1 MNIDTLVESFYSK
14 LDENE
19 DLINEVMKFLLT
31 EAPASTE
38 PKSETFT
45 FDLIP
50 TIPVNELGWGA
61 MVTPKGRKTPVPVDK
76 GARVELSQYL
86 QNIGKGKDLRG
97 KIEELNRFFE
107 GKSAPGPTGGP
118 GNQLRKTIS
127 YLVFYKTLTQII
139 TNFNASS
146 AGFSFESFLAVLLDA
161 KRGRQVPAS
170 GAETIADIIV
180 YKEGRPIS
188 LKLYREGGLKVG
200 GSYRQLIEDLTRPP
214 YLMEYIVVTKDVE
227 EGVEGISRLSF
238 FAFNFTLNNVVEIL
252 PLGAN
257 NIPKMSIPGVFFDD
271 GAIAELKAAG
281 GFAEYLKLPK
291 KGSVNVK
298 PLLDYFIETATTEMQ
313 KNGIPDEMVASL
325 EQSMAQYID
334 METGELLDQKDAEKP
349 RILFKSNKNG
359 GPAGS
364 VAGGGPAWKT
374 LVRNIR
380 KGLVG
385 GAPAE
390 AKAAQQLLGQ
400 AYLATTEKF
409 KEAVGT
415 GGSRETKFKELA
427 FRSGEESIARLKELR
442 KDPEI
447 YKLALQNSVG
457 VSRREDFD
465 LTKGQLEA
473 IGNANWE
480 DDQKLYPYDEF
491 DVGTIEIGV
500 QKVQDMLDNSVNT
513 FNSVIFQVFTDLKT
527 LSVNLNGYVASGL
540 NKPEMADTA
549 KEAAEDIA
557 TGTGDIA
564 DEKDA
569 G

>member
-14 LDENE
+14 KDETE
-19 DLINEVMKFLLT
+19 SLINEVLSLFLT
-31 EAPASTE
+31 EQQEGA
-38 PKSETFT
+38 KSQTFT

-76 GARVELSQYL
+76 GARTELAQYL

-97 KIEELNRFFE
+97 KIEELNRFFD
-107 GKSAPGPTGGP
+107 GKRAPGPSGGP

-161 KRGRQVPAS
+161 KTGQQIPAS

-180 YKEGRPIS
+180 YKGSRPIS
-188 LKLYREGGLKVG
+188 LKLYKEGTLKVG
-200 GSYRQLIEDLTRPP
+200 GSYRQLIEDLTRDPGF
-214 YLMEYIVVTKDVE
+214 MEYIVVTKDSE
-227 EGVEGISRLSF
+227 EGVDGVSKLSF
-238 FAFNFTLNNVVEIL
+238 YAFNFTLNNLLEIL
-252 PLGAN
+252 PLGAK

-271 GAIAELKAAG
+271 AAIAKLKSSG
-281 GFAEYLKLPK
+281 GFEEYLKLPK

-298 PLLDYFIETATTEMQ
+298 PLLDYFIKFATTEMQ
-313 KNGIPDEMVASL
+313 KQGVSDEVAGSL
-325 EQSMAQYID
+325 EKSMAEYID
-334 METGELLDQKDAEKP
+334 METGELLSQKDADNP
-349 RILFKSNKNG
+349 RILFKSKKDG
-359 GPAGS
+359 SPATS
-364 VAGGGPAWKT
+364 APGGGPAAAT
-374 LVRNIR
+374 LIRNIR
-380 KGLVG
+380 NGLVG
-385 GAPAE
+385 GSKKEIALAGKILT
-390 AKAAQQLLGQ
+390 A
-400 AYLATTEKF
+400 AYLATTAKF

-415 GGSRETKFKELA
+415 GGSREAKFKELD

-457 VSRREDFD
+457 VSRREEFE
-465 LTKGQLEA
+465 LTKTQLQA

-480 DDQKLYPYDEF
+480 DDKELYPYGTF
-491 DVGTIEIGV
+491 DVGAIQIGV

-527 LSVNLNGYVASGL
+527 LSTNLNGYVASGL
-540 NKPEMADTA
+540 NKPEMAETA
-549 KEAAEDIA
+549 KEAAQDIA
-557 TGTGDIA
+557 TGTEEIA
-564 DEKDA
+564 DEKDT

>member
-1 MNIDTLVESFYSK
+1 MNIDALVESFYSK

>member
-14 LDENE
+14 KDETENI
-19 DLINEVMKFLLT
+19 INEVLSLLLT
-31 EAPASTE
+31 ERET

-76 GARVELSQYL
+76 SARTELSQYL

-97 KIEELNRFFE
+97 KIEELNRFFD
-107 GKSAPGPTGGP
+107 GKSAPGPSGGP

-161 KRGRQVPAS
+161 KTGQQIPAS
-170 GAETIADIIV
+170 GAETIADIVV
-180 YKEGRPIS
+180 YKGTRPIS

-200 GSYRQLIEDLTRPP
+200 GSYRQLIEDLTRAPEF
-214 YLMEYIVVTKDVE
+214 MEYVVVTKDAE
-227 EGVEGISRLSF
+227 EGVEGISKLSF
-238 FAFNFTLNNVVEIL
+238 YAFNFTLNNIVEIL
-252 PLGAN
+252 PLGAK

-271 GAIAELKAAG
+271 AAIAELKASG
-281 GFAEYLKLPK
+281 GFEEYLKLPK

-298 PLLDYFIETATTEMQ
+298 PLLDYFIEKSTAAMQ
-313 KNGIPDEMVASL
+313 EKGISDEVVESL
-325 EQSMAQYID
+325 EQSLAQYID
-334 METGELLDQKDAEKP
+334 METGELLSQQGKEKP
-349 RILFKSNKNG
+349 IVLFK
-359 GPAGS
+359 GS
-364 VAGGGPAWKT
+364 KKSGLPSIPYVKLLKG
-374 LVRNIR
+374 VRN
-380 KGLVG
+380 GLVG
-385 GAPAE
+385 GSRE
-390 AKAAQQLLGQ
+390 EIAAAGQILGD
-400 AYLATTEKF
+400 AYLATTTKF
-409 KEAVGT
+409 IEEVGE
-415 GGSRETKFKELA
+415 GGTRETKFKELD
-427 FRSGEESIARLKELR
+427 FRSGEESIERLKELR
-442 KDPEI
+442 QDPEI

-457 VSRREDFD
+457 VSRREDFE

-473 IGNANWE
+473 IGNADWE
-480 DDQKLYPYDEF
+480 DSQTLYPYGTF
-491 DVGTIEIGV
+491 DVGVIEIGV

-549 KEAAEDIA
+549 KEAATDIA
-557 TGTGDIA
+557 TGTKEIA
-564 DEKDA
+564 DEKD
-569 G
+569 GG

>member
-1 MNIDTLVESFYSK
+1 MNIDTLVESFYK
-14 LDENE
+14 KADDNA
-19 DLINEVMKFLLT
+19 DLINEVMKLLLT

-76 GARVELSQYL
+76 GARTELSQYL

-97 KIEELNRFFE
+97 KIEELNRFFDC
-107 GKSAPGPTGGP
+107 KSAPGPSGGP

-214 YLMEYIVVTKDVE
+214 HLMEYIVVTKDVE

-238 FAFNFTLNNVVEIL
+238 YAFNFTLNNVVEIL

-271 GAIAELKAAG
+271 AAIAELKAAG

-298 PLLDYFIETATTEMQ
+298 PLLDYFIETATTLMQ
-313 KNGIPDEMVASL
+313 KNGLPDEMVASL

-334 METGELLDQKDAEKP
+334 METGELLDQKEKDNP
-349 RILFKSNKNG
+349 KILFKSNKKG
-359 GPAGS
+359 APA
-364 VAGGGPAWKT
+364 AGQTAPAYKT
-374 LVRNIR
+374 LLKNIR
-380 KGLVG
+380 NGLVG

-390 AKAAQQLLGQ
+390 AKAAVLLLLD
-400 AYLATTEKF
+400 AYIATTAKF
-409 KEAVGT
+409 KEAVGA
-415 GGSRETKFKELA
+415 GGSREAKFKELD
-427 FRSGEESIARLKELR
+427 FRSGEDSIARLKELR

-540 NKPEMADTA
+540 NKPKMADTA

-557 TGTGDIA
+557 TGTGEIA
-564 DEKDA
+564 DEKD
-569 G
+569 GG

>member
-14 LDENE
+14 KEE
-19 DLINEVMKFLLT
+19 TESIINEVLALLLT
-31 EAPASTE
+31 EQEA

-76 GARVELSQYL
+76 SARTELSQYL

-107 GKSAPGPTGGP
+107 GKSAPGPSGGP

-139 TNFNASS
+139 TNFNASC

-161 KRGRQVPAS
+161 KTGQQIPAS
-170 GAETIADIIV
+170 GAETIADIVV
-180 YKEGRPIS
+180 YKGSRPIS

-200 GSYRQLIEDLTRPP
+200 GSYRQLIEDLTRAPEF
-214 YLMEYIVVTKDVE
+214 MEYVVVTKDAE
-227 EGVEGISRLSF
+227 EGVEGISKLSF
-238 FAFNFTLNNVVEIL
+238 YAFNFTLNNIVEIL
-252 PLGAN
+252 PLGAK

-271 GAIAELKAAG
+271 AAIAELKASG
-281 GFAEYLKLPK
+281 GFEEYLKLPK

-298 PLLDYFIETATTEMQ
+298 PLLDYFIEKSTAAMQ
-313 KNGIPDEMVASL
+313 EKGISDEVVESL
-325 EQSMAQYID
+325 EQSLAQYID
-334 METGELLDQKDAEKP
+334 METGELLSQQGKEKP
-349 RILFKSNKNG
+349 IVLFK
-359 GPAGS
+359 GS
-364 VAGGGPAWKT
+364 KKSGLPSIPYVKLLKG
-374 LVRNIR
+374 VRN
-380 KGLVG
+380 GLVG
-385 GAPAE
+385 GSRE
-390 AKAAQQLLGQ
+390 EIAAAGQILGD
-400 AYLATTEKF
+400 AYLATTTKF
-409 KEAVGT
+409 IEEVGE
-415 GGSRETKFKELA
+415 GGTRETKFKELD
-427 FRSGEESIARLKELR
+427 FRSGEESIERLKELR
-442 KDPEI
+442 QDPEI

-457 VSRREDFD
+457 VSRREDFE

-473 IGNANWE
+473 IGNADWE
-480 DDQKLYPYDEF
+480 DSQTLYPYGTF
-491 DVGTIEIGV
+491 DVGVIEIGV

-549 KEAAEDIA
+549 KEAATDIA
-557 TGTGDIA
+557 TGTKEIA
-564 DEKDA
+564 DEKD
-569 G
+569 GG

>member
-14 LDENE
+14 KDETENI
-19 DLINEVMKFLLT
+19 INEVLSLLLT
-31 EAPASTE
+31 ERET

-76 GARVELSQYL
+76 SARTELSQYL

-107 GKSAPGPTGGP
+107 GKSAPGPSGGP

-161 KRGRQVPAS
+161 KTGQQIPAS
-170 GAETIADIIV
+170 GAETIADIVV
-180 YKEGRPIS
+180 YKGSRPIS
-188 LKLYREGGLKVG
+188 LKLYREGGLKEG
-200 GSYRQLIEDLTRPP
+200 GSYRQLIEDLTRAPEF
-214 YLMEYIVVTKDVE
+214 MEYVVVTKDAE
-227 EGVEGISRLSF
+227 EGVEGISKLSF
-238 FAFNFTLNNVVEIL
+238 YAFNFTLNNLVEIL
-252 PLGAN
+252 PLGAK

-271 GAIAELKAAG
+271 AAIAELKAAG
-281 GFAEYLKLPK
+281 GLADYLKLPK

-298 PLLDYFIETATTEMQ
+298 PLLDYFIETATTLMQ
-313 KNGIPDEMVASL
+313 KNGLPDEMVASL
-325 EQSMAQYID
+325 EQEMAQYID
-334 METGELLDQKDAEKP
+334 METGELLDQKNKDAPK
-349 RILFKSNKNG
+349 ILFKSNKKG
-359 GPAGS
+359 APA
-364 VAGGGPAWKT
+364 AGQTAPAYKT
-374 LVRNIR
+374 LLRNIR
-380 KGLVG
+380 NGLVG
-385 GAPAE
+385 GTRAE
-390 AKAAQQLLGQ
+390 AQAAGLLLLD
-400 AYLATTEKF
+400 AYIATTAKF
-409 KEAVGT
+409 KEAVGA
-415 GGSRETKFKELA
+415 GGSRETKFKELD
-427 FRSGEESIARLKELR
+427 FRSGEESIERLKELR

-457 VSRREDFD
+457 VSRREDFE

-473 IGNANWE
+473 IGNADWE
-480 DDQKLYPYDEF
+480 DSQTLYPYGTF

-549 KEAAEDIA
+549 KEAATDIA
-557 TGTGDIA
+557 TGTKEIA
-564 DEKDA
+564 DEKD
-569 G
+569 GG

>member
-14 LDENE
+14 KDETENI
-19 DLINEVMKFLLT
+19 INEVLSLLLT
-31 EAPASTE
+31 ERET

-76 GARVELSQYL
+76 SARTELSQYL

-107 GKSAPGPTGGP
+107 GKSAPGPSGGP

-161 KRGRQVPAS
+161 KTGQQIPAS
-170 GAETIADIIV
+170 GAETIADIVV
-180 YKEGRPIS
+180 YKGSRPIS

-200 GSYRQLIEDLTRPP
+200 GSYRQLIEDLTRAPEF
-214 YLMEYIVVTKDVE
+214 MEYVVVTKDAE
-227 EGVEGISRLSF
+227 EGVEGISKLSF
-238 FAFNFTLNNVVEIL
+238 YAFNFTLNNLVEIL
-252 PLGAN
+252 PLGAK

-271 GAIAELKAAG
+271 AAIAELKASG
-281 GFAEYLKLPK
+281 GFEEYLKLPK
-291 KGSVNVK
+291 KGAVNIK
-298 PLLDYFIETATTEMQ
+298 PLLDGFISMSSTAMQ
-313 KNGIPDEMVASL
+313 EKGISDEVAASL
-325 EQSMAQYID
+325 EQSIAQYID
-334 METGELLDQKDAEKP
+334 LETGEILSQQGKDKP
-349 RILFKSNKNG
+349 VVLFKS
-359 GPAGS
+359 
-364 VAGGGPAWKT
+364 
-374 LVRNIR
+374 R
-380 KGLVG
+380 KDGTPGIPYKGLLKRLRDGLVG
-385 GAPAE
+385 GTRE
-390 AKAAQQLLGQ
+390 EIAAAGEILNT
-400 AYLATTEKF
+400 AYLATTKKF
-409 KEAVGT
+409 KQAVGT
-415 GGSRETKFKELA
+415 GGTRETKFKELD
-427 FRSGEESIARLKELR
+427 FRSGEESIERLKELR
-442 KDPEI
+442 QDPEI

-457 VSRREDFD
+457 VSRREDFE

-473 IGNANWE
+473 IGNADWE
-480 DDQKLYPYDEF
+480 DSQTLYPYGTF

-549 KEAAEDIA
+549 KEAATDIA
-557 TGTGDIA
+557 TGTKEIA
-564 DEKDA
+564 DEKD
-569 G
+569 GG

>member
-14 LDENE
+14 IDENE

-61 MVTPKGRKTPVPVDK
+61 MVTPKGRKTPVPVDR
-76 GARVELSQYL
+76 GARTELSQYL

-97 KIEELNRFFE
+97 KIEELNRFFD
-107 GKSAPGPTGGP
+107 GKSAPGPSGGP

-214 YLMEYIVVTKDVE
+214 HLMEYIVVTKDVE

-238 FAFNFTLNNVVEIL
+238 YAFNFTLNNVVEIL

-271 GAIAELKAAG
+271 AAIAELKAAG

-325 EQSMAQYID
+325 EQEMAQYID
-334 METGELLDQKDAEKP
+334 MKTGELLSQKGKEKP
-349 RILFKSNKNG
+349 IVLFK
-359 GPAGS
+359 GS
-364 VAGGGPAWKT
+364 KKT
-374 LVRNIR
+374 KLPSISYKELLKKIV

-385 GAPAE
+385 GSKE
-390 AKAAQQLLGQ
+390 AAAAAYDILTA
-400 AYLATTEKF
+400 AYLATTIKF
-409 KEAVGT
+409 IEEVGE

-457 VSRREDFD
+457 VSRREEFD

-557 TGTGDIA
+557 TGTGEIA
-564 DEKDA
+564 DEKD
-569 G
+569 GG

>member
-14 LDENE
+14 KDETE
-19 DLINEVMKFLLT
+19 SIINEVLSLLLT
-31 EAPASTE
+31 EQQG

-61 MVTPKGRKTPVPVDK
+61 MVTPKGRKTPVPVDES
-76 GARVELSQYL
+76 ARTELSQYL

-97 KIEELNRFFE
+97 KIEELNRFFD
-107 GKSAPGPTGGP
+107 GKSAPGPSGGP

-161 KRGRQVPAS
+161 KTGQQIPAS
-170 GAETIADIIV
+170 GAETIADIVV
-180 YKEGRPIS
+180 YKGSRPIS
-188 LKLYREGGLKVG
+188 LKLYKEGSLKVG
-200 GSYRQLIEDLTRPP
+200 GSYRQLIEDLTRAPEF
-214 YLMEYIVVTKDVE
+214 MEYVVVTKDSE
-227 EGVEGISRLSF
+227 AGVDGISKLSF
-238 FAFNFTLNNVVEIL
+238 YAFNFTLNNVVEIL
-252 PLGAN
+252 PLGAK

-271 GAIAELKAAG
+271 SAIAELKASG
-281 GFAEYLKLPK
+281 GFEEYLKLPK

-298 PLLDYFIETATTEMQ
+298 PLLDGFISMSSTAMQ
-313 KNGIPDEMVASL
+313 KKGISDEVVASL
-325 EQSMAQYID
+325 EQAIAQYID
-334 METGELLDQKDAEKP
+334 LETGEILSQQGKEKP
-349 RILFKSNKNG
+349 VVLFKSRKDG
-359 GPAGS
+359 APAISYKGLLK
-364 VAGGGPAWKT
+364 GI
-374 LVRNIR
+374 RN
-380 KGLVG
+380 GLVG
-385 GAPAE
+385 GTRE
-390 AKAAQQLLGQ
+390 EVAAAGEILNA
-400 AYLATTEKF
+400 AYLATTKKF

-415 GGSRETKFKELA
+415 GGTREAKFKELD
-427 FRSGEESIARLKELR
+427 FRSGEESIERLKELR
-442 KDPEI
+442 KDPDI

-457 VSRREDFD
+457 VSRREDFE

-480 DDQKLYPYDEF
+480 DDQELYPYGTF
-491 DVGTIEIGV
+491 DVGAIQIGV

-540 NKPEMADTA
+540 NKPEMAETA

-557 TGTGDIA
+557 SGTEEIA
-564 DEKDA
+564 DDKGGA
-569 G
+569 

>member
-14 LDENE
+14 KEE
-19 DLINEVMKFLLT
+19 TESIINEVLALLLT
-31 EAPASTE
+31 EQEA

-76 GARVELSQYL
+76 SARTELSQYL

-107 GKSAPGPTGGP
+107 GKSAPGPSGGP

-161 KRGRQVPAS
+161 KTGQQIPAS
-170 GAETIADIIV
+170 GAETIADIVV
-180 YKEGRPIS
+180 YKGSRPIS

-200 GSYRQLIEDLTRPP
+200 GSYRQLIEDLTRAPEF
-214 YLMEYIVVTKDVE
+214 MEYVVVTKDAE
-227 EGVEGISRLSF
+227 EGVEGISKLSF
-238 FAFNFTLNNVVEIL
+238 YAFNFTLNNLVEIL
-252 PLGAN
+252 PLGAK

-271 GAIAELKAAG
+271 AAIAELKASG
-281 GFAEYLKLPK
+281 GFEEYLKLPK

-298 PLLDYFIETATTEMQ
+298 PLLDYFIEKSTAAMQ
-313 KNGIPDEMVASL
+313 EKGISDEVVESL
-325 EQSMAQYID
+325 EQSLAQYID
-334 METGELLDQKDAEKP
+334 METGELLSQQGKEKP
-349 RILFKSNKNG
+349 IVLFK
-359 GPAGS
+359 GS
-364 VAGGGPAWKT
+364 KKSGLPSIPYVKLLKG
-374 LVRNIR
+374 VRN
-380 KGLVG
+380 GLVG
-385 GAPAE
+385 GSRE
-390 AKAAQQLLGQ
+390 EIAAAGQILGD
-400 AYLATTEKF
+400 AYLATTTKF
-409 KEAVGT
+409 IEEVGE
-415 GGSRETKFKELA
+415 GGTRETKFKELD
-427 FRSGEESIARLKELR
+427 FRSGEESIERLKELR
-442 KDPEI
+442 QDPEI

-457 VSRREDFD
+457 VSRREDFE

-473 IGNANWE
+473 IGNADWE
-480 DDQKLYPYDEF
+480 DSQTLYPYGTF
-491 DVGTIEIGV
+491 DVGVIEIGV

-549 KEAAEDIA
+549 KEAATDIA
-557 TGTGDIA
+557 TGTKEIA
-564 DEKDA
+564 DEKD
-569 G
+569 GG